1 MSAPI
6 TQSGRKLGPQLR
18 AKLLANRISTWLYRH
33 SRARVVLLLTL
44 PVLWLGL
51 AYLGSLLVMLVSSFW
66 SVDSFT
72 GQLNHNFSFGN
83 FQQLLHDPVYRTI
96 ALRSVLV
103 ALSVTLIDALL
114 AIPIAFYIAK
124 VLRPRF
130 RNVVIALV
138 LVPLWASY
146 LVKTYAWRSMFSN
159 GGILDWLL
167 KPFGMHTPGFG
178 IMATTFTLAYLWL
191 PYMILPIYA
200 GLERLPNSLL
210 EASGDLGA
218 TAWRTFKSIVLP
230 MVYPAII
237 AGSIF
242 TFSLSLGDYIVVKI
256 VGGTTQLVA
265 NVIADNV
272 GVAGNLPFA
281 AAMALMPIATIL
293 AYLFLV
299 RRTGALENF

>member
-1 MSAPI
+1 MI
-6 TQSGRKLGPQLR
+6 
-18 AKLLANRISTWLYRH
+18 ANRISTWLYRH
-33 SRARVVLLLTL
+33 AKARLVLLLIL

-51 AYLGSLLVMLVSSFW
+51 AYLGSLLVMLISSFW

-72 GQLNHNFSFGN
+72 GSITHSFSFDN
-83 FQQLLHDPVYRTI
+83 FKILLSESVYRNI
-96 ALRSVLV
+96 AVRSLLV

-124 VLRPRF
+124 VMKPRF
-130 RNVVIALV
+130 RNVVITLAIA
-138 LVPLWASY
+138 PLWASY
-146 LVKTYAWRSMFSN
+146 LVKTYSWRSMFSN
-159 GGILDWLL
+159 GGVLDWIL
-167 KPFGMHTPGFG
+167 KPIGLHTPGFG
-178 IMATTFTLAYLWL
+178 VIATIFTLAYLWL

-210 EASGDLGA
+210 EASSDLGA
-218 TAWRTFKSIVLP
+218 PAGKTFKSIVLP
-230 MVYPAII
+230 MIYPAII

-281 AAMALMPIATIL
+281 AAMAVMPIATIL
-293 AYLFLV
+293 TYLYLV

>member
-1 MSAPI
+1 MI
-6 TQSGRKLGPQLR
+6 
-18 AKLLANRISTWLYRH
+18 ANRISTWLYRH
-33 SRARVVLLLTL
+33 AKARLVLLLIL

-51 AYLGSLLVMLVSSFW
+51 AYLGSLLVMLISSFW
-66 SVDSFT
+66 SVNSFT
-72 GQLNHNFSFGN
+72 GSITHTFSFDN
-83 FQQLLHDPVYRTI
+83 FKTLLSESVYRNI
-96 ALRSVLV
+96 AIRSLLV

-124 VLRPRF
+124 VMKPRF
-130 RNVVIALV
+130 RNVVITLAIA
-138 LVPLWASY
+138 PLWASY
-146 LVKTYAWRSMFSN
+146 LVKTYSWRSMFSN
-159 GGILDWLL
+159 GGVIDWIL
-167 KPFGMHTPGFG
+167 KPFGLHTPGFG
-178 IMATTFTLAYLWL
+178 VIATIFTLAYLWL

-210 EASGDLGA
+210 EASSDLGA
-218 TAWRTFKSIVLP
+218 PAGTTFKSIVLP
-230 MVYPAII
+230 MLYPAII

-281 AAMALMPIATIL
+281 AAMSIMPIATIL
-293 AYLFLV
+293 IYLFAV

>member
-1 MSAPI
+1 MI
-6 TQSGRKLGPQLR
+6 
-18 AKLLANRISTWLYRH
+18 ANRISTWLYRH
-33 SRARVVLLLTL
+33 AKARLVLLLIL

-51 AYLGSLLVMLVSSFW
+51 AYLGSLLVMLISSFW

-72 GQLNHNFSFGN
+72 GSIAHTFSFEN
-83 FQQLLHDPVYRTI
+83 FKILLSESVYRNI
-96 ALRSVLV
+96 AVRSLLV

-124 VLRPRF
+124 VMKPRF
-130 RNVVIALV
+130 RNVVITLAIA
-138 LVPLWASY
+138 PLWASY
-146 LVKTYAWRSMFSN
+146 LVKTYSWRSMFSN
-159 GGILDWLL
+159 GGVLDWIL
-167 KPFGMHTPGFG
+167 KPFGLHTPGFG
-178 IMATTFTLAYLWL
+178 VIATIFTLAYLWL

-210 EASGDLGA
+210 EASSDLGA
-218 TAWRTFKSIVLP
+218 PAGTTFKSIVLP
-230 MVYPAII
+230 MLYPAII

-281 AAMALMPIATIL
+281 AAMSIMPIATIL
-293 AYLFLV
+293 IYLFAV

>member
-1 MSAPI
+1 
-6 TQSGRKLGPQLR
+6 
-18 AKLLANRISTWLYRH
+18 
-33 SRARVVLLLTL
+33 
-44 PVLWLGL
+44 
-51 AYLGSLLVMLVSSFW
+51 MLISSFW

-72 GQLNHNFSFGN
+72 GNVNHTFTLDNFKV
-83 FQQLLHDPVYRTI
+83 LLSESVYRNI
-96 ALRSVLV
+96 ALRSLFV
-103 ALSVTLIDALL
+103 ALSVTLIDALF

-124 VLRPRF
+124 VMKPRF
-130 RNVVIALV
+130 RNVVITLAIA
-138 LVPLWASY
+138 PLWASY
-146 LVKTYAWRSMFSN
+146 LVKTYSWRTMFSD
-159 GGILDWLL
+159 GGVLDWLL
-167 KPFGMHTPGFG
+167 KPIGLHTPGFG
-178 IMATTFTLAYLWL
+178 IIATTFTLAYLWL

-210 EASGDLGA
+210 EASSDLGA
-218 TAWRTFKSIVLP
+218 PAGKTFKSIVLP
-230 MVYPAII
+230 MIYPAII

-281 AAMALMPIATIL
+281 AAMAVMPIATIL
-293 AYLFLV
+293 TYLYLV

>member
-1 MSAPI
+1 MA
-6 TQSGRKLGPQLR
+6 L
-18 AKLLANRISTWLYRH
+18 LLA
-33 SRARVVLLLTL
+33 L

-51 AYLGSLLVMLVSSFW
+51 AYLGSLLVMLISSFW

-72 GQLNHNFSFGN
+72 GTMNHSFSFHN
-83 FQQLLHDPVYRTI
+83 FQQLLTDPVYRNI
-96 ALRSVLV
+96 AIRSLLV
-103 ALSVTLIDALL
+103 SVSVTLIDALL

-124 VLRPRF
+124 ILKPRF
-130 RNVVIALV
+130 RNVVVALV

-159 GGILDWLL
+159 GGVLDWLL
-167 KPFGMHTPGFG
+167 KPFGLHSPGFG
-178 IMATTFTLAYLWL
+178 LLATTLTLAYLWL

-218 TAWRTFKSIVLP
+218 NAGKTFKSIVLP
-230 MVYPAII
+230 IIYPAII

-272 GVAGNLPFA
+272 GVAGNMPFA
-281 AAMALMPIATIL
+281 AAMAVMPILTIL
-293 AYLFLV
+293 GYLFIV

>member
-1 MSAPI
+1 MI
-6 TQSGRKLGPQLR
+6 
-18 AKLLANRISTWLYRH
+18 ANRISTWLYRH
-33 SRARVVLLLTL
+33 AKARLVLLLIL

-51 AYLGSLLVMLVSSFW
+51 AYLGSLLVMLISSFW
-66 SVDSFT
+66 SVDTFT
-72 GQLNHNFSFGN
+72 GSISHTFSFDN
-83 FQQLLHDPVYRTI
+83 FKILLSESVYRNI
-96 ALRSVLV
+96 AVRSLLV

-124 VLRPRF
+124 VMKPRF
-130 RNVVIALV
+130 RNVVITLAIA
-138 LVPLWASY
+138 PLWASY
-146 LVKTYAWRSMFSN
+146 LVKTYSWRSMFSN
-159 GGILDWLL
+159 GGVLDWIL
-167 KPFGMHTPGFG
+167 KPFGLHTPGFG
-178 IMATTFTLAYLWL
+178 VIATIFTLAYLWL

-210 EASGDLGA
+210 EASSDLGA
-218 TAWRTFKSIVLP
+218 PAGTTFKSIVLP
-230 MVYPAII
+230 MLYPAII

-281 AAMALMPIATIL
+281 AAMSIMPIATIL
-293 AYLFLV
+293 IYLFAV

>member
-1 MSAPI
+1 MI
-6 TQSGRKLGPQLR
+6 
-18 AKLLANRISTWLYRH
+18 ANRISTWLYRH
-33 SRARVVLLLTL
+33 AKARLVLLLIL

-51 AYLGSLLVMLVSSFW
+51 AYLGSLLVMLISSFW

-72 GQLNHNFSFGN
+72 GSISHTFSFDN
-83 FQQLLHDPVYRTI
+83 FKILLSESVYRNI
-96 ALRSVLV
+96 AVRSLLV

-124 VLRPRF
+124 VMKPRF
-130 RNVVIALV
+130 RNVVITLAIA
-138 LVPLWASY
+138 PLWASY
-146 LVKTYAWRSMFSN
+146 LVKTYSWRSMFSN
-159 GGILDWLL
+159 GGVLDWIL
-167 KPFGMHTPGFG
+167 KPFGLHTPGFG
-178 IMATTFTLAYLWL
+178 VIATIFTLAYLWL

-210 EASGDLGA
+210 EASSDLGA
-218 TAWRTFKSIVLP
+218 PAGTTFKSIVLP
-230 MVYPAII
+230 MLYPAII

-281 AAMALMPIATIL
+281 AAMSIMPIATIL
-293 AYLFLV
+293 IYLFAV

>member
-1 MSAPI
+1 MI
-6 TQSGRKLGPQLR
+6 
-18 AKLLANRISTWLYRH
+18 ANRISTWLYKH
-33 SRARVVLLLTL
+33 AKARVVLLLTL

-51 AYLGSLLVMLVSSFW
+51 AYLGSLLVMLISSFW

-72 GQLNHNFSFGN
+72 GSVNHTFTLDNFKV
-83 FQQLLHDPVYRTI
+83 LLSESVYRNI
-96 ALRSVLV
+96 ALRSLFV
-103 ALSVTLIDALL
+103 ALSVTLIDALF

-124 VLRPRF
+124 VMKPKF
-130 RNVVIALV
+130 RNVVVTLAIA
-138 LVPLWASY
+138 PLWASY
-146 LVKTYAWRSMFSN
+146 LVKSYAWRSMFSE
-159 GGILDWLL
+159 GGVLAWFL
-167 KPFGMHTPGFG
+167 KPLGINPPGFG
-178 IMATTFTLAYLWL
+178 LVATTITLAYLWL

-210 EASGDLGA
+210 EASSDLGA
-218 TAWRTFKSIVLP
+218 SATRTFRSIILP
-230 MVYPAII
+230 IIYPAII

-256 VGGTTQLVA
+256 VGGTSQLVA

-281 AAMALMPIATIL
+281 AAMAVLPISTIL
-293 AYLFLV
+293 LYLFLV

>member
-1 MSAPI
+1 MI
-6 TQSGRKLGPQLR
+6 
-18 AKLLANRISTWLYRH
+18 ANRISTWLYKH
-33 SRARVVLLLTL
+33 AKARVVLLLTL

-51 AYLGSLLVMLVSSFW
+51 AYLGSLLVMLISSFW

-72 GQLNHNFSFGN
+72 GNVNHTFTLDNFKV
-83 FQQLLHDPVYRTI
+83 LLSESVYRNI
-96 ALRSVLV
+96 ALRSLFV
-103 ALSVTLIDALL
+103 ALSVTLIDALF

-124 VLRPRF
+124 VMKPRF
-130 RNVVIALV
+130 RNVVITLAIA
-138 LVPLWASY
+138 PLWASY
-146 LVKTYAWRSMFSN
+146 LVKTYSWRTMFSD
-159 GGILDWLL
+159 GGVLDWLL
-167 KPFGMHTPGFG
+167 KPIGLHTPGFG
-178 IMATTFTLAYLWL
+178 IIATTFTLAYLWL

-210 EASGDLGA
+210 EASSDLGA
-218 TAWRTFKSIVLP
+218 PASKTFKSIVLP
-230 MVYPAII
+230 MIYPAII

-281 AAMALMPIATIL
+281 AAMAVMPIATIL
-293 AYLFLV
+293 TYLYLV

>member
-1 MSAPI
+1 MA
-6 TQSGRKLGPQLR
+6 
-18 AKLLANRISTWLYRH
+18 
-33 SRARVVLLLTL
+33 LLLVL

-51 AYLGSLLVMLVSSFW
+51 AYLGSLLVMLISSFW

-72 GQLNHNFSFGN
+72 GTMNHNFSFHN
-83 FQQLLHDPVYRTI
+83 FQQLLTDSVYRNI
-96 ALRSVLV
+96 ALRSLLV
-103 ALSVTLIDALL
+103 AFSVTVIDALL

-124 VLRPRF
+124 ILKPRF
-130 RNVVIALV
+130 RNVVVALV

-159 GGILDWLL
+159 GGVLDWLL
-167 KPFGMHTPGFG
+167 KPIGLHTPGFG
-178 IMATTFTLAYLWL
+178 VFATTMTLAYLWL

-218 TAWRTFKSIVLP
+218 TAGKTFKSIVLP
-230 MVYPAII
+230 IIYPAII

-281 AAMALMPIATIL
+281 AAMAMMPIATIL
-293 AYLFLV
+293 TYLFIV

>member
-1 MSAPI
+1 M
-6 TQSGRKLGPQLR
+6 
-18 AKLLANRISTWLYRH
+18 
-33 SRARVVLLLTL
+33 V
-44 PVLWLGL
+44 
-51 AYLGSLLVMLVSSFW
+51 AYLGSLFVMLISSFW

-72 GQLNHNFSFGN
+72 GLINHHFSLDNFK
-83 FQQLLHDPVYRTI
+83 QLLTQSVYREI
-96 ALRSVLV
+96 AIRSLFVS
-103 ALSVTLIDALL
+103 LSVTLIDGIL
-114 AIPIAFYIAK
+114 AIPIAFFIAK

-159 GGILDWLL
+159 GGVLDWML
-167 KPFGMHTPGFG
+167 KPIGLHTPGFG
-178 IMATTFTLAYLWL
+178 VLATTLTLSYLWL

-210 EASGDLGA
+210 EASSDLGA
-218 TAWRTFKSIVLP
+218 SAGKTFRRVILP
-230 MVYPAII
+230 IIYPSII

-272 GVAGNLPFA
+272 GTAGNLPFA
-281 AAMALMPIATIL
+281 AAMAIMPIGTIL
-293 AYLFLV
+293 LYLFFV

>member
-1 MSAPI
+1 MI
-6 TQSGRKLGPQLR
+6 
-18 AKLLANRISTWLYRH
+18 ANRISTWLYRH
-33 SRARVVLLLTL
+33 AKARLVLLLIL

-51 AYLGSLLVMLVSSFW
+51 AYLGSLLVMLISSFW
-66 SVDSFT
+66 SVDTFT
-72 GQLNHNFSFGN
+72 GSISHTFSFDN
-83 FQQLLHDPVYRTI
+83 FKILLSESVYRNI
-96 ALRSVLV
+96 AARSLLV

-124 VLRPRF
+124 VMKPRF
-130 RNVVIALV
+130 RNVVITLAIA
-138 LVPLWASY
+138 PLWASY
-146 LVKTYAWRSMFSN
+146 LVKTYSWRSMFSN
-159 GGILDWLL
+159 GGVLDWIL
-167 KPFGMHTPGFG
+167 KPFGLHTPGFG
-178 IMATTFTLAYLWL
+178 VIATIFTLAYLWL

-210 EASGDLGA
+210 EASSDLGA
-218 TAWRTFKSIVLP
+218 PAGTTFKSIVLP
-230 MVYPAII
+230 MLYPAII

-281 AAMALMPIATIL
+281 AAMSIMPIATIL
-293 AYLFLV
+293 IYLFAV

>member
-1 MSAPI
+1 
-6 TQSGRKLGPQLR
+6 
-18 AKLLANRISTWLYRH
+18 
-33 SRARVVLLLTL
+33 
-44 PVLWLGL
+44 
-51 AYLGSLLVMLVSSFW
+51 MLISSFW

-83 FQQLLHDPVYRTI
+83 FQQLLNDPVYRTI
-96 ALRSVLV
+96 ALRSLLV

-159 GGILDWLL
+159 GGVLDWLL
-167 KPFGMHTPGFG
+167 KPFGLHTPGFG

-218 TAWRTFKSIVLP
+218 TAGKTFKSIVLP
-230 MVYPAII
+230 IIESTIPLLYPAQIPKTTPI
-237 AGSIF
+237 K
-242 TFSLSLGDYIVVKI
+242 VVKK
-256 VGGTTQLVA
+256 VA
-265 NVIADNV
+265 K
-272 GVAGNLPFA
+272 
-281 AAMALMPIATIL
+281 IATTKEIL
-293 AYLFLV
+293 AP
-299 RRTGALENF
+299 

>member
-1 MSAPI
+1 M
-6 TQSGRKLGPQLR
+6 
-18 AKLLANRISTWLYRH
+18 
-33 SRARVVLLLTL
+33 
-44 PVLWLGL
+44 LWLGL
-51 AYLGSLLVMLVSSFW
+51 AYLGSLLVMLISSFW

-72 GQLNHNFSFGN
+72 GSINHTFSLDNFKI
-83 FQQLLHDPVYRTI
+83 LLSESVYRNI
-96 ALRSVLV
+96 ALRSLLV
-103 ALSVTLIDALL
+103 SLSVTIIDALL

-124 VLRPRF
+124 VMKPRF
-130 RNVVIALV
+130 RNVVITLAIA
-138 LVPLWASY
+138 PLWASY
-146 LVKTYAWRSMFSN
+146 LVKTYSWRTMFSD
-159 GGILDWLL
+159 GGVVDWLL
-167 KPFGMHTPGFG
+167 KPIGLHTPGFG
-178 IMATTFTLAYLWL
+178 IVATTFTLAYLWL

-210 EASGDLGA
+210 EASSDLGA
-218 TAWRTFKSIVLP
+218 PAGKTFKSIVLQ
-230 MVYPAII
+230 MIYPAII

-281 AAMALMPIATIL
+281 AAMAVMPIATIL
-293 AYLFLV
+293 TYLYLV

>member
-6 TQSGRKLGPQLR
+6 MQSGRKLGPLLK
-18 AKLLANRISTWLYRH
+18 ANLLANRISTWLYRH
-33 SRARVVLLLTL
+33 SRARVALLLAL

-51 AYLGSLLVMLVSSFW
+51 AYLGSLFVMLISSFW

-72 GQLNHNFSFGN
+72 GSVNHNFSIGN
-83 FQQLLHDPVYRTI
+83 FQQLFGDPVYRTI
-96 ALRSVLV
+96 AIRSILV
-103 ALSVTLIDALL
+103 ALSATLFDAIL
-114 AIPIAFYIAK
+114 AIPIAFYVAK
-124 VLRPRF
+124 VIKPRF
-130 RNVVIALV
+130 RNIVIALV

-159 GGILDWLL
+159 GGVLDWIL
-167 KPFGMHTPGFG
+167 KPFGLHTPGFG
-178 IMATTFTLAYLWL
+178 IIATTFTLAYLWL

-210 EASGDLGA
+210 EASSDLGA
-218 TAWRTFKSIVLP
+218 TAGKTFKSIVLP
-230 MVYPAII
+230 IVYPAII

-293 AYLFLV
+293 AYLFIV

>member
-1 MSAPI
+1 
-6 TQSGRKLGPQLR
+6 
-18 AKLLANRISTWLYRH
+18 
-33 SRARVVLLLTL
+33 
-44 PVLWLGL
+44 VLWLGL
-51 AYLGSLLVMLVSSFW
+51 AYLGSLLVMLISSFW

-72 GQLNHNFSFGN
+72 GSITHTFSFEN
-83 FQQLLHDPVYRTI
+83 FKILLNESVYRNI
-96 ALRSVLV
+96 AVRSLLV
-103 ALSVTLIDALL
+103 ALSVTFIDALL

-124 VLRPRF
+124 VMKPRF
-130 RNVVIALV
+130 RNVVITLAIA
-138 LVPLWASY
+138 PLWASY
-146 LVKTYAWRSMFSN
+146 LVKTYSWRSMFSN
-159 GGILDWLL
+159 GGVLDWIL
-167 KPFGMHTPGFG
+167 KPFGLHTPGFG
-178 IMATTFTLAYLWL
+178 VTATVFTLAYLWL

-210 EASGDLGA
+210 EASSDLGA
-218 TAWRTFKSIVLP
+218 PAGTTFKSIVLP
-230 MVYPAII
+230 MLYPAII

-281 AAMALMPIATIL
+281 AAMSIMPIATIL
-293 AYLFLV
+293 IYLFAV

>member
-1 MSAPI
+1 MI
-6 TQSGRKLGPQLR
+6 
-18 AKLLANRISTWLYRH
+18 ANRISTWLYRH
-33 SRARVVLLLTL
+33 AKARLVLLLIL

-51 AYLGSLLVMLVSSFW
+51 AYLGSLLVMLISSFW

-72 GQLNHNFSFGN
+72 GSIAHTFSFEN
-83 FQQLLHDPVYRTI
+83 FKILFSESVYRNI
-96 ALRSVLV
+96 AVRSLLV
-103 ALSVTLIDALL
+103 ALSVTLIDVIL

-124 VLRPRF
+124 VMKPRF
-130 RNVVIALV
+130 RNVVITLAIA
-138 LVPLWASY
+138 PLWASY
-146 LVKTYAWRSMFSN
+146 LVKTYSWRSMFSN
-159 GGILDWLL
+159 GGVLDWIL
-167 KPFGMHTPGFG
+167 KPFGLHTPGFG
-178 IMATTFTLAYLWL
+178 VIATIFTLAYLWL

-210 EASGDLGA
+210 EASSDLGA
-218 TAWRTFKSIVLP
+218 PAGTTFKSIVLP
-230 MVYPAII
+230 MLYPAII

-281 AAMALMPIATIL
+281 AAMSIMPIATIL
-293 AYLFLV
+293 IYLFAV